1 MNSKKD
7 NKSEI
12 VKFRITKKEKEKL
25 IYPKENTAGIS

>member
-12 VKFRITKKEKEKL
+12 VKFRITKRRKRKINKDCK
-25 IYPKENTAGIS
+25 IRK